1 MQIFWRRGYEATSM
15 AELVRETGLNKS
27 SIYNAFGSKERLYEL
42 VVERYLKERGEL
54 MDAILTH
61 GERGLDDVLAMF
73 ELMRTEVHGELGR
86 LGCLAANTSTELG
99 QTDTNAS
106 DLACFFQNAMS
117 SGFKQALSRAGRSG
131 EIDGTKVDD
140 YANVLVALVFG
151 MSAIVRS
158 GVSLEDIDRHL
169 DATTVVV
176 EGWRRES

>member
-73 ELMRTEVHGELGR
+73 ELMRTEVHGEFGR
-86 LGCLAANTSTELG
+86 LGCLAANTATELG

-117 SGFKQALSRAGRSG
+117 NGFKQALSRAGRSG

-140 YANVLVALVFG
+140 YANVLVTLVFG

-158 GVSLEDIDRHL
+158 GIGLGDIDRHL

-176 EGWRRES
+176 EGWRLDS